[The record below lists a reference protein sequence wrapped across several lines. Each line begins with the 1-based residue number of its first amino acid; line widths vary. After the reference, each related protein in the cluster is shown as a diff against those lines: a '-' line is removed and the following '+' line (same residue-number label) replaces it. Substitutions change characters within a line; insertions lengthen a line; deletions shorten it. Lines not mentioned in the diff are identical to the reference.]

1 MHLSQNKLMLRL
13 ILLSLLMQMTPN
25 VIARENA
32 EKSSKPTL
40 TQQALATPKQ
50 QMAAH
55 TDTLRNLMTA
65 LYEQHPEVLI
75 KSTKVGPREM
85 AEWVFDGKNNWKFD
99 ALRNQQGNDALA
111 LLFDENYQG
120 DVVLALTV
128 GLETLLFKAYGGR
141 NEFELSSEVN
151 TTLLT
156 QAICDIATFEQ
167 QILNQAAQPNG
178 NRESADFFANI
189 KSVKLVELSL
199 SQITARIEMN
209 KGLILECKNK

>member
-25 VIARENA
+25 VIAREKA

-40 TQQALATPKQ
+40 VQQALATPKQ

-55 TDTLRNLMTA
+55 TDTLRDLMTA

-120 DVVLALTV
+120 DIVLALAV

-151 TTLLT
+151 TALLT
-156 QAICDIATFEQ
+156 QAICDIETFEQ

-189 KSVKLVELSL
+189 KSAKLVELSL